1 MLWYCLIV
9 VMCLFSLGPPEYV
22 AGPVNGHL
30 YAQVDKAFKKRVRSM
45 SLDSGA
51 RSRGGEHLNF
61 FENRANTL
69 NRRNAYG
76 FKSKNADC
84 GINQPSLQYNGTMQH
99 SEVKSI
105 DKLLQELGECSELLD
120 STMQQARPSTRG
132 MESSTT
138 RLVNGGSRSPT
149 PPGPPVRQKASFD
162 AGERYNR
169 KGGPGEPL
177 HANGIRGSGTR
188 SPTTLPPYLQNS
200 SWNGNPRTG
209 QMSNGF
215 SVGETPSFVLHEA
228 ALSQTSPPVSP
239 LSPKFYAT
247 QMMPRTF
254 KATTVTH
261 TTVGYN
267 SDPNRLDDV
276 GTNGMFSVTDG
287 WTTADSGK
295 QREGPLTFDFNN
307 NKPSNDID
315 LFDLDGRKTTIEDS
329 ETLPEKGNVRSKIAL
344 LTDMFQ
350 PDKMRPLPHHQN
362 IKGQLIPM
370 PGLTSAS
377 PTEVFKEISNY
388 NAKSLAPGELSH
400 MSGTLYISGAP
411 PKRII
416 EQSKHVTEPPRDTD
430 IMGLKESR
438 IAPAHEYLV
447 HDHKTGTS
455 HVFHC
460 HAIQYLC
467 DAISSVTFLCIPIS
481 RIVICHVRIVQHIIQ
496 FQRVTQHNLSRSC
509 LIHGTLIIDVC
520 NIHHSCLRIKEIG
533 VTQFRLSRLCHAIH
547 DTSIISV

>member
-1 MLWYCLIV
+1 MAVLAPLHFERNGVHNYPQYHYKKSDYTSQEAKGSGDNLKR
-9 VMCLFSLGPPEYV
+9 PPEYV

-76 FKSKNADC
+76 FKNKNADC

-287 WTTADSGK
+287 WTTADS
-295 QREGPLTFDFNN
+295 
-307 NKPSNDID
+307 
-315 LFDLDGRKTTIEDS
+315 
-329 ETLPEKGNVRSKIAL
+329 
-344 LTDMFQ
+344 
-350 PDKMRPLPHHQN
+350 DKMRPLPHHQN

-400 MSGTLYISGAP
+400 MS
-411 PKRII
+411 
-416 EQSKHVTEPPRDTD
+416 RDFIHQWSTTQENYRAVKARD
-430 IMGLKESR
+430 R
-438 IAPAHEYLV
+438 AA
-447 HDHKTGTS
+447 
-455 HVFHC
+455 
-460 HAIQYLC
+460 
-467 DAISSVTFLCIPIS
+467 
-481 RIVICHVRIVQHIIQ
+481 
-496 FQRVTQHNLSRSC
+496 QRH
-509 LIHGTLIIDVC
+509 
-520 NIHHSCLRIKEIG
+520 
-533 VTQFRLSRLCHAIH
+533 
-547 DTSIISV
+547 